1 MAAGQIAPTPSPWA
15 AAFQEERVSTEVILL
30 IIGFIL
36 ALPGGLFVAF
46 LSSMAR
52 AKWAALLGGIIGGA
66 VVGLAILFYVNTANV
81 GIDGLS
87 YFYGVFFACSVGVA
101 LGALIVNFLVGLAS
115 RNSNEA
121 LPER

>member
-1 MAAGQIAPTPSPWA
+1 M
-15 AAFQEERVSTEVILL
+15 STEVILL

-52 AKWAALLGGIIGGA
+52 AKWAALFGGIIGGA
-66 VVGLAILFYVNTANV
+66 FVGLAILFYVNQANV

-87 YFYGVFFACSVGVA
+87 YFYGVFFACSVGVF
-101 LGALIVNFLVGLAS
+101 LGAMIVNFLVGLAS
-115 RNSNEA
+115 RTPNDSFA
-121 LPER
+121 ER